1 MLWIANILIL
11 IGLWLVGYKWRHAFL
26 FSIAGEAL
34 YSWMSYKT
42 GQTEL
47 CFICVVFCVLAFRN
61 WWKWGNDD
69 SNIRNGSDGP
79 RDGHS
84 ESGVGH
90 PGPRLPGG
98 DAELSL
104 PGSEGVRRGV
114 CW

>member
-61 WWKWGNDD
+61 WWKWGNDE
-69 SNIRNGSDGP
+69 SNRNPDCDRP
-79 RDGHS
+79 RDGQS
-84 ESGVGH
+84 E
-90 PGPRLPGG
+90 PGNGPSRPLPWREAKLRLYDSQG
-98 DAELSL
+98 
-104 PGSEGVRRGV
+104 
-114 CW
+114 